1 MWRRQPWPNYSGFA
15 MMNDLSP
22 RQDGQPAS
30 RAAGLERLAAF
41 LPHAAGEY
49 ARRRNFDLGWQ
60 DRSNVSMMSPYLRY
74 RLVSE
79 AEVVQAVLERHSAR
93 DADKFIQEVFWR
105 GYFKG
110 WLEAHPSVWLDF
122 QADIRRLTRELS
134 EDVALARRW
143 RRAVEGRTGIE
154 CFDAWAREL
163 IETGYLHNHA
173 RMWFASIWI
182 FTLGLPW
189 QLGADFFLR
198 HLVDG
203 DPASNT
209 LSWRWVGGLHTRG
222 KTYLAE
228 PENIETFTG
237 GRLANVT
244 GLAAAAP
251 ALGELR
257 AHEPQPLREAF
268 EKAPE
273 GRCVL
278 LITEEDCSSEAF
290 MDGCEPVE
298 VVAFAMAA
306 ARSPMPVAQSVV
318 QFVRGAIGDAAR
330 RATEAFGCTVSI
342 VDEPDRLAEVL
353 IEACRRRAV
362 GRVVSAYA
370 PTGPAAS
377 LIGQAGERLAAAGI
391 EVCLVRRAYDDAVW
405 PHARRGFFKLKAKIP
420 QILDQLGIERSA

>member
-1 MWRRQPWPNYSGFA
+1 MKGSSQRQA
-15 MMNDLSP
+15 
-22 RQDGQPAS
+22 GQTAS
-30 RAAGLERLAAF
+30 RTAGLERLAAF
-41 LPHAAGEY
+41 LPRAGSDY

-60 DRSNVSMMSPYLRY
+60 DRSNVSMLSPYLRY
-74 RLVSE
+74 RLVAE
-79 AEVVQAVLERHSAR
+79 AQVVKAVLERYSAR

-110 WLEAHPSVWLDF
+110 WLEAHPSVWLSY

-143 RRAVEGRTGIE
+143 GRAVEGRTGIE
-154 CFDAWAREL
+154 CFDAWALEL

-198 HLVDG
+198 HLIDG

-228 PENIETFTG
+228 PENIDTFTG
-237 GRLANVT
+237 GRFANVT
-244 GLAAAAP
+244 GLAGVAP
-251 ALGELR
+251 ALAEVER
-257 AHEPQPLREAF
+257 HDPQPLTRAF
-268 EKAPE
+268 QRAPE
-273 GRCVL
+273 GQCVL
-278 LITEEDCSSEAF
+278 LISEEDCSSEAF
-290 MDGCEPVE
+290 IDGCEPVE
-298 VVAFAMAA
+298 AVAVQLAA
-306 ARSPMPVAQSVV
+306 ERSPMPVAQSVI
-318 QFVRGAIGDAAR
+318 QFVDEAVDDAAR
-330 RATEAFGCTVSI
+330 RAKDAFGCPVSI
-342 VDEPDRLAEVL
+342 VDQPDRLAEVL
-353 IEACRRRAV
+353 IEACRRRGV
-362 GRVVSAYA
+362 GRVVGAYA

-377 LIGQAGERLAAAGI
+377 LIGRAGERLVAAGI

-405 PHARRGFFKLKAKIP
+405 PHAGRGFFKLKAKIP
-420 QILDQLGIERSA
+420 QILDHLGIERFA